1 MITSWANEVCERDSE
16 ERAITIA
23 AMNEIAYLLQ
33 IWLPL
38 IVWQQVHAPR
48 YFKGYITVSC
58 MSVLLIVMS
67 LVVRQLHN
75 REQSAGVVKRHQ
87 GPAVDS
93 CSQLQAHTHD
103 NNPQQDE
110 KDKGEN
116 RNAADQGH
124 GASDV
129 ELAKSMAFVSTLSP
143 VSSSSASTTTMVKE
157 YRHHKEV
164 LSPTD
169 SVDIE
174 MEARPSR
181 IL

>member
-1 MITSWANEVCERDSE
+1 MISWANEVCERDSE

-38 IVWQQVHAPR
+38 IVWQQVDAPR

-58 MSVLLIVMS
+58 MSVVLIAMS
-67 LVVRQLHN
+67 LVVRHLHN
-75 REQSAGVVKRHQ
+75 RERSSSGRVVQRHQ
-87 GPAVDS
+87 GPGVDS
-93 CSQLQAHTHD
+93 CLQLQQTNSH
-103 NNPQQDE
+103 NNQDE
-110 KDKGEN
+110 KDKGESN
-116 RNAADQGH
+116 NSTNTGH
-124 GASDV
+124 GASDL

-143 VSSSSASTTTMVKE
+143 VSSSSESTTTMAKE
-157 YRHHKEV
+157 YRHHNKEV

-174 MEARPSR
+174 METRPSR
-181 IL
+181 IV